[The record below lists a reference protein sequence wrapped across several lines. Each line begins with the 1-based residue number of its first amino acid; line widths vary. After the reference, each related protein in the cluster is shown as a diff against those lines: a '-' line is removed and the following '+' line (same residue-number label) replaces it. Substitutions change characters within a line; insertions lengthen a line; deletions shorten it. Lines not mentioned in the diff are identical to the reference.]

1 VSSLDADVRVDFMI
15 FLLCCQPLKEL
26 QSKYSR
32 YSQLSVIYANEDTEN
47 IINNWLWNV
56 FRNALSDTKSAEAF

>member
-1 VSSLDADVRVDFMI
+1 MSSLDADFRVDFRI

-32 YSQLSVIYANEDTEN
+32 YSQLSVIHVNGGVEN
-47 IINNWLWNV
+47 VINN
-56 FRNALSDTKSAEAF
+56 